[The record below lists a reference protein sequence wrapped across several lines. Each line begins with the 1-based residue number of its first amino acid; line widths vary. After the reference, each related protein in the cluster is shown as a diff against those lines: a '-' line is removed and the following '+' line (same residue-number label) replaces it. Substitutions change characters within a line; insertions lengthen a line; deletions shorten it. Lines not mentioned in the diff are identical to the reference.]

1 MIFTRIRRFDDW
13 IRQKPERAI
22 PVGILVGTA
31 IILAGLVVHQYVVA
45 FGILW
50 IVLVTPAVYLRQKL
64 LNWIRSQVAKTK
76 RPSP

>member
-1 MIFTRIRRFDDW
+1 
-13 IRQKPERAI
+13 
-22 PVGILVGTA
+22 
-31 IILAGLVVHQYVVA
+31 VA